1 MSATFW
7 TVAALFCGVAILILL
22 VPIWLHKK
30 RGGNWSP
37 GGVVASL
44 LIAPLAIVMYFF
56 VSNWNPELAQ
66 RIDQE
71 NALLA
76 QVEQHLQSNP
86 TDARG
91 WQLLAASYMQL
102 GRYDEA
108 RAAYERLWAL
118 TPQPDD
124 DLKIAYAESQI
135 LADRSSLT
143 GDAGRLIEEVLASRP
158 NDPKALWY
166 GGHVALQLGR
176 DDDVRSRWSRLLT
189 MSIPAEVAQV
199 VQTQLA
205 ELNGAL
211 GAQGAEPAASG
222 PEIKLSVTLGA
233 GRSLTALAPTAQLFV
248 MALAPEGTGP
258 PLAVIRRPVSSVPGE
273 FSLSDANAMIQ
284 GRSLA
289 AYPEVKVV
297 ARLSN
302 SGQPTAQPG
311 DWFAEAVVRTSATGC
326 PTSRSTSKR
335 CGSALSADV

>member
-1 MSATFW
+1 M
-7 TVAALFCGVAILILL
+7 LR
-22 VPIWLHKK
+22 HKK
-30 RGGNWSP
+30 SGGRWP
-37 GGVVASL
+37 IAGIVASVL
-44 LIAPLAIVMYFF
+44 VAPLAIGLYFL
-56 VSNWNPELAQ
+56 VSNWNPEFAE
-66 RIDQE
+66 RVRQE
-71 NALLA
+71 NALLE
-76 QVEQHLQSNP
+76 QVEQHLQTNP
-86 TDARG
+86 NDVRG

-166 GGHVALQLGR
+166 GGHVAMQLGR
-176 DDDVRSRWSRLLT
+176 DDDVRARWSRLLT
-189 MSIPAEVAQV
+189 MPVPEEVARV
-199 VQTQLA
+199 VQMQLT
-205 ELNGAL
+205 ELNAATVQA
-211 GAQGAEPAASG
+211 AQPTPVG
-222 PEIKLSVTLGA
+222 PEIKLSVTLGE
-233 GRSLTALAPTAQLFV
+233 GRSLTALAPNAQLFI

-258 PLAVIRRPVSSVPGE
+258 PLAVIRRPPSAVPGE

-302 SGQPTAQPG
+302 SGQPVAQPG
-311 DWFAEAVVRTSATGC
+311 DWFAEAVVRPSAGE
-326 PTSRSTSKR
+326 PV
-335 CGSALSADV
+335 ALVIDQVVQ